1 MVSPDFI
8 PCFESLVFKLPNNG
22 SSVPWHRDGNPI
34 PGHWR
39 IFNVDIYLDDSRVG
53 NGCVWV
59 VPGSHLWESERA
71 NKTIQQ
77 GWEMFHLPGAV
88 PAEVEAGDILLHHTK
103 VLHGSQQNFNP
114 QLRRVIYSDQR
125 TPS

>member
-1 MVSPDFI
+1 MVGPDFI

-34 PGHWR
+34 PGNWR
-39 IFNVDIYLDDSRVG
+39 IFNVDIYLDDSRLE
-53 NGCVWV
+53 NG
-59 VPGSHLWESERA
+59 PERA